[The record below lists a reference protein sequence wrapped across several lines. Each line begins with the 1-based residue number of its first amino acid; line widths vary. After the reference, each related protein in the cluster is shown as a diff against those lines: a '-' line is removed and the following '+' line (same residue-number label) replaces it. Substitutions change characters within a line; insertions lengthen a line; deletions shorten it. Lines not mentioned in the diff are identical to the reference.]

1 MPFVPSSLL
10 WVPGA
15 REIFGT
21 DSLVLHNRTRL
32 ESYLGFC
39 LPSLKLTCSM
49 LPAPPSPSTTS
60 TLFMNWGRSFGMR
73 FLESTIK
80 AVNMR
85 VGAIGHA
92 NSWVIHVTPMFY
104 LTVLFLEQRWRTES
118 LFKEMEGYQ
127 LHLYS
132 VWRELEMWK
141 CLVYRWCT
149 RCEHCGHMYDLFLL
163 FCLLGLIFSSSK
175 ILFKKRRFWST
186 WAAFRWLENRL
197 RESRLYPNIHMV
209 CCDGFWSS
217 IANRRG
223 SRLK

>member
-1 MPFVPSSLL
+1 MRTSLEFFFSKNGMSFVPSSLL

-49 LPAPPSPSTTS
+49 LPAPPSPSITS
-60 TLFMNWGRSFGMR
+60 TLFMNWGRSFGIR

-104 LTVLFLEQRWRTES
+104 LTVLFLERDGEPKACLRRWRATSCTYIVFEGS
-118 LFKEMEGYQ
+118 LRCGN
-127 LHLYS
+127 
-132 VWRELEMWK
+132 V
-141 CLVYRWCT
+141 WCT
-149 RCEHCGHMYDLFLL
+149 DDAQDVNTVVICMTCSYSFAFRSHFFQFKNPLQKE
-163 FCLLGLIFSSSK
+163 K
-175 ILFKKRRFWST
+175 IL
-186 WAAFRWLENRL
+186 
-197 RESRLYPNIHMV
+197 IHMG
-209 CCDGFWSS
+209 GFSLV
-217 IANRRG
+217 G
-223 SRLK
+223 K